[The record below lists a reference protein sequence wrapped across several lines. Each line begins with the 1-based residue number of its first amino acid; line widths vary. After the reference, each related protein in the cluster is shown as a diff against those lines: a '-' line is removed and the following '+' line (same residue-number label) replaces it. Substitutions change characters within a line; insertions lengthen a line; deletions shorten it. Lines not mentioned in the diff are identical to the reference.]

1 MAHFTRRSGLRCPL
15 RYMPLIRSKAGVHFP
30 KPFPVMAIT
39 IINTLNHNHPPIV
52 NSPTA
57 SRFRVWGKLSPP
69 GEKPNTAIKGIISS
83 SWRLF
88 RLSFPPP
95 SWWVVWAL
103 PIILSLF
110 GGAVYRAATVI
121 IIMQTM
127 LFRWMVARIM
137 DDRLV
142 LCLCEIV
149 SWGTCFKF
157 EIILLKKHFFFVS
170 SISKYLRKSTHF
182 RCVIPSLCWHIPGPF
197 KGAIVH
203 RGKSNTIAAAAAP
216 FQVQVAN
223 YTAGCVQKCQRNSSD
238 RLPSVGKQH
247 THSTRACSGCSCF
260 ILVFI
265 KRGILRTFRLSRR
278 LVLGENPAAVSMQK
292 KIAKL
297 Q

>member
-1 MAHFTRRSGLRCPL
+1 
-15 RYMPLIRSKAGVHFP
+15 
-30 KPFPVMAIT
+30 MAIT

-95 SWWVVWAL
+95 SCEWWVVWAL

-127 LFRWMVARIM
+127 LFCWMVARIM
-137 DDRLV
+137 DDRLG

-157 EIILLKKHFFFVS
+157 EIILLKKHFFLFQ
-170 SISKYLRKSTHF
+170 ISPKVNS
-182 RCVIPSLCWHIPGPF
+182 
-197 KGAIVH
+197 
-203 RGKSNTIAAAAAP
+203 
-216 FQVQVAN
+216 FQVCHSVALL
-223 YTAGCVQKCQRNSSD
+223 AHSRAVQRCD
-238 RLPSVGKQH
+238 RPS
-247 THSTRACSGCSCF
+247 R
-260 ILVFI
+260 
-265 KRGILRTFRLSRR
+265 
-278 LVLGENPAAVSMQK
+278 
-292 KIAKL
+292 
-297 Q
+297 